1 MSIPSEMAQAEETT
15 LEALYER
22 YGHEVYRRCRYLL
35 GSDDAAWDAVL
46 DVFLKVDRARD
57 GFRRDA
63 SWLTW
68 LMRITTNHCLNVLRA
83 GRVRQGA
90 GLLAPEALDHE
101 GRCEPAVAERAAQV
115 RGVLELFDPK
125 TQAAAIHY
133 WVDEMS
139 QEEVA
144 AAVGLSVPTVRKRL
158 REFVRRARRELERS
172 TPLPAA
178 GRT

>member
-35 GSDDAAWDAVL
+35 GSDDAAWDAVQ
-46 DVFLKVDRARD
+46 DVFVKVDTARH

-68 LMRITTNHCLNVLRA
+68 LMRIATNHCLNLQRA
-83 GRVRQGA
+83 GKVRRGA
-90 GLLAPEALDHE
+90 GLVGPEALDHE

-115 RGVLELFDPK
+115 RGVLGLFDTQ
-125 TQAAAIHY
+125 TQALAVHY

-144 AAVGLSVPTVRKRL
+144 ATVGLSVPTVRKRL
-158 REFVRRARRELERS
+158 REFVRKARRELTRS

-178 GRT
+178 GRP